1 MTAPHFRAPTVAGL
15 VQAALDHDGRTAFRV
30 SMDAGKSR
38 SCLRLALQRDMQ
50 PDTAIRWLRTITGED
65 YAIAQGQGWAVAML
79 DGEMRAALKTPTTS
93 TP

>member
-1 MTAPHFRAPTVAGL
+1 MTAPHFTAPNVSGL
-15 VQAALDHDGRTAFRV
+15 VQSALDHDGRSAFRV

-50 PDTAIRWLRTITGED
+50 PDTAIRWLRTITGTD
-65 YAIAQGQGWAVAML
+65 YAIAQGQEWAVAMPEW
-79 DGEMRAALKTPTTS
+79 EMREALKTTATS